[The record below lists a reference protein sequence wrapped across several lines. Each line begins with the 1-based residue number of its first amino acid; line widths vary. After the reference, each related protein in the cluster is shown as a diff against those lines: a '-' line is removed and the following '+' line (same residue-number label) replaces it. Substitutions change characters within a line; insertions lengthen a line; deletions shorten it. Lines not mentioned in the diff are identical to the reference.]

1 MSDQRFS
8 RQAHIR
14 ASADFRRVFDRR
26 RSASD
31 DMLLIYGCENDFPHA
46 RLGLSVSRK
55 AGNAVRRNRWKR
67 LIREAYRLNADRIPR
82 GVDWVVIP
90 RRDAQPELDRIA
102 KSIVQLTERIGR
114 KLRPRDFSPA
124 EGSE

>member
-14 ASADFRRVFDRR
+14 TSADFRRVFDRR

-124 EGSE
+124 EGSG